1 MKNKNLV
8 LFMPSI
14 EGGGVEKNFFI
25 ISNYLSEKIKNLE
38 VITTSISSKKKF
50 NKKIKFSSPKSRF
63 WEKSSRKIK
72 YIICLMILIKRIF
85 TYKQIVVF
93 AFQAN
98 VYCIILCKILN
109 IKIITRSNTSPDGW
123 SQKKIKKFL
132 YQYFLSKADVVL
144 VNSEEFKVKM
154 KKFFNLDCKCIYNPL
169 NQKEINKLSKIK
181 VKKIYSKGK
190 ILKIINIG
198 RMVEQKDQITLLR
211 ALNILKNSIKFEAII
226 MGRGELKNNLKEYI
240 NEKKLNKFIKLK
252 NFHNNPFKFLKQ
264 CDLFILTSK
273 FEGLPNVLLESIALK
288 KFVISSDCPTGPKE
302 ILLNGKGGNFFKIGD
317 YSDLA
322 LKIKFIVKNKK
333 LMNKKVNVCFK
344 NNSVLIDKDYSS
356 MFGYNVRLYK
366 DSMWYRGLKYQGM
379 NSNGHANLIDS
390 DIIITLHTK
399 S

>member
-63 WEKSSRKIK
+63 WEKSSRKVK

-252 NFHNNPFKFLKQ
+252 NFNNNPFKFLKQ

-302 ILLNGKGGNFFKIGD
+302 ILLNGKGGLLFKVGDYKDLAKKINFF
-317 YSDLA
+317 
-322 LKIKFIVKNKK
+322 FKNKK
-333 LMNKKVNVCFK
+333 KCNDLLKKSFESLNRYSAAK
-344 NNSVLIDKDYSS
+344 NLDNYYKLVKD
-356 MFGYNVRLYK
+356 F
-366 DSMWYRGLKYQGM
+366 
-379 NSNGHANLIDS
+379 I
-390 DIIITLHTK
+390 
-399 S
+399 

>member
-144 VNSEEFKVKM
+144 VNSEEFKIKM

-181 VKKIYSKGK
+181 VKKIYSKRK

-302 ILLNGKGGNFFKIGD
+302 ILLNGKGGLLFKVGDYKDLAKKINFF
-317 YSDLA
+317 
-322 LKIKFIVKNKK
+322 FKNKK
-333 LMNKKVNVCFK
+333 KCDNLLKKSFESLNRYSAAK
-344 NNSVLIDKDYSS
+344 NLDNYYKLVKD
-356 MFGYNVRLYK
+356 F
-366 DSMWYRGLKYQGM
+366 
-379 NSNGHANLIDS
+379 I
-390 DIIITLHTK
+390 
-399 S
+399 